1 MSCPFRRH
9 TWNPAR
15 AAGSTW
21 QRYSQC
27 LSSAGSRHWQCC
39 RWHPNHRGTT
49 LWRCGWWS
57 APSVGGFRDVR
68 WRCLRQSE
76 SSQPLQTR
84 RKGRIWR
91 KKTSMTVLLKS
102 VESFQL
108 DIRRDWL
115 TFLICY
121 KHHLYIVSARCL
133 SIEQVV
139 TWSSLVPDQVVWTI
153 LSKISL
159 HKLFNQSASSNQH
172 MPTLLNP
179 NRIGKVH
186 YRTPII
192 RLYYSREWQQ

>member
-9 TWNPAR
+9 TWSPMR
-15 AAGSTW
+15 ASGSTW

-27 LSSAGSRHWQCC
+27 LSSAGNRHWQCC

-84 RKGRIWR
+84 RKDRIWR
-91 KKTSMTVLLKS
+91 KKKHDSFIKVCRKFSTGYKTGLIDLFDLLQAS
-102 VESFQL
+102 SIYF
-108 DIRRDWL
+108 
-115 TFLICY
+115 
-121 KHHLYIVSARCL
+121 SARCL

-159 HKLFNQSASSNQH
+159 HKLFNQPA
-172 MPTLLNP
+172 
-179 NRIGKVH
+179 
-186 YRTPII
+186 
-192 RLYYSREWQQ
+192 